1 MEKSLKSILMPVM
14 YVSGMMIPVTS
25 VMAYPPMRPTTMLRM
40 ASSGKKMTVAM
51 IFGSIR

>member
-25 VMAYPPMRPTTMLRM
+25 VMAYPTMLRM